1 MIYIEII
8 IATAFILFLLSSL
21 VSGINELWAMLLN
34 KRGRQ
39 LQKALHQAFPELG
52 DELMRSL
59 YNHPLIAPT
68 KEKPK
73 GDSLRGGALKVINYF
88 RVNKYHQDFLPSY
101 IDSKLFARALADIL
115 VLGKDYNDAGASYG
129 DELRQLYTAVESLD
143 RNNFR
148 IFKDMYLSSPLADPK
163 SADIWQKLKDA
174 SKGDFVQGKSDI
186 LRELREEM
194 SDRTKLKP
202 EQRREA
208 LLTRSLIHSGTE
220 QPTTTDF
227 LARHSKDMD
236 SWTDIT
242 SKWFEGYMDR
252 VSGWY
257 KKRSHTNLFWW
268 SLLLVVIYNISL
280 FDIVPALYEDH
291 GLREVWVQQA
301 VDFEGSEQAKEDIEK
316 SMDDLKKWLKPYS
329 FKEIRSWL
337 LAPGKWSWSDFKV
350 LPGWLITA
358 LAISLGAPFWFD
370 VLSRAVNLRAAGKK
384 SNNEDPKTTS

>member
-1 MIYIEII
+1 MIYIELI

-39 LQKALHQAFPELG
+39 LRQALQQAFPELD

-68 KEKPK
+68 KERPK

-115 VLGKDYNDAGASYG
+115 VLGRDYNDVQASYG

-143 RNNFR
+143 ENNYGL
-148 IFKDMYLSSPLADPK
+148 FKDMYLNSPLADPK
-163 SADIWQKLKDA
+163 TADIWQKLNDA
-174 SKGDFVQGKSDI
+174 SKGDFIQGKSDI

-202 EQRREA
+202 EQRHEA
-208 LLTRSLIHSGTE
+208 ILTRSLIHSGTE

-227 LARHSKDMD
+227 LARQSKDMD
-236 SWTDIT
+236 SWMDTT

-257 KKRSHTNLFWW
+257 KKRSHTNIFWW
-268 SLLLVVIYNISL
+268 SLLLVVIFNINL
-280 FDIVPALYEDH
+280 LDMVPALYENH
-291 GLREVWVQQA
+291 SLREIWVEKA
-301 VDFEGSEQAKEDIEK
+301 VEFKESEQAEADIKQSAEDLREWLAPK
-316 SMDDLKKWLKPYS
+316 RTWNWSDLKS
-329 FKEIRSWL
+329 I
-337 LAPGKWSWSDFKV
+337 
-350 LPGWLITA
+350 PGWLLTT

-384 SNNEDPKTTS
+384 ANSEDPDNTTN